1 MASPPESRQPR
12 RHNIRGEDGKFT
24 PPESPHHK
32 VVQSSYARTQ
42 LSQTRAFTPDQDAAI
57 TAAEGSSR

>member
-1 MASPPESRQPR
+1 MASLPASRPPR
-12 RHNIRGEDGKFT
+12 RHSIRRGDGKFT

-42 LSQTRAFTPDQDAAI
+42 LSRTRAFTPDQDAAV
-57 TAAEGSSR
+57 TPQQESR